1 MSDFV
6 FPFHVPPTLSWN
18 SGGRKFGAYR
28 TKTRKHGGCDLI
40 KPVGTPIHAVADGV
54 LVHEETFF
62 YHNTWYVTYQ
72 HGPYLVRYGE
82 IMHHSSTRKKR
93 GQTIKK
99 GEVVAKVGQLS
110 GGSHMLHFEMY
121 KNGNDHSTLRSSKGP
136 YMRRRDIMDPA
147 PFLNEW
153 VHHLPPGP

>member
-1 MSDFV
+1 MSDFY
-6 FPFHVPPTLSWN
+6 FPFHVPPTLSWT

-28 TKTRKHGGCDLI
+28 SKTRKHGGCDLI

-72 HGPYLVRYGE
+72 HGSILVRYGE
-82 IMHHSSTRKKR
+82 IKHHSSTRKKR

-99 GEVVAKVGQLS
+99 GEVVATVGLLS
-110 GGSHMLHFEMY
+110 GGSHMLHIEMY
-121 KNGNDHSTLRSSKGP
+121 RNGKDHSTLRSSKGP
-136 YMRRRDIMDPA
+136 YMRRKDIMDPA
-147 PFLNEW
+147 PYLNEW
-153 VHHLPPGP
+153 VNHLPPGP